1 MHPHN
6 KKTFANKSDPVVR
19 NYIEDLRKNDT
30 EHVHLA
36 RCLKRLGDGRV
47 EVVYCVGEK
56 GNIAQVI
63 IPGRFRG
70 RAKHSS
76 FVDAGSYLLIA
87 ETGVSGPAALEM
99 IALVSDVQLEKIQE
113 VVEVDKRLL
122 SKDADKEAVMAGKVE
137 GEDSYVFDRSA
148 QVVEDKN
155 QPVNI
160 DDI

>member
-1 MHPHN
+1 MHPN
-6 KKTFANKSDPVVR
+6 SKKSFNKSDPVIR
-19 NYIEDLRKNDT
+19 NYIEDLRAKDT

-36 RCLKRLGDGRV
+36 RVLKYNGDGRV

-70 RAKHSS
+70 RAKHTS
-76 FVDAGSYLLIA
+76 FVNVGSYLLIG
-87 ETGVSGPAALEM
+87 ETGVSGCAALEM
-99 IALVSDVQLEKIQE
+99 IAMVSDEQLSKIRE

-122 SKDADKEAVMAGKVE
+122 SKDTDKEAVMAGKVA
-137 GEDSYVFDRSA
+137 GEDAYEFERGPDD
-148 QVVEDKN
+148 EN
-155 QPVNI
+155 QSVNI